1 MESEF
6 PFCCLICTRC
16 WTKIKTETNMQLT
29 SQLGRVKDNNKGTTS
44 KPKKLSP
51 EQILS
56 ALKVLQRSAAAMR
69 NPKRIK
75 QPSSKKLT
83 GLVCTMFTNQITDFL
98 TYTDARLGPYTSF
111 WESMKLTGTKVTM
124 YYNNHLFLDLK
135 LTGYTR
141 NSQICLLSFVTT
153 I

>member
-1 MESEF
+1 
-6 PFCCLICTRC
+6 
-16 WTKIKTETNMQLT
+16 MQLT
-29 SQLGRVKDNNKGTTS
+29 SQLGRLKDNNKGTTS

-75 QPSSKKLT
+75 QPSSKKTNRT
-83 GLVCTMFTNQITDFL
+83 GMHHVQITDFL

-124 YYNNHLFLDLK
+124 YYNNLKYVCCHL
-135 LTGYTR
+135 
-141 NSQICLLSFVTT
+141 
-153 I
+153 

>member
-29 SQLGRVKDNNKGTTS
+29 SQLGRLKDNNKGTTS

-75 QPSSKKLT
+75 QPSSKKTNRT
-83 GLVCTMFTNQITDFL
+83 GMHHVHKSDHRFSHLHRCK
-98 TYTDARLGPYTSF
+98 ARSLYKLLGKYEAYRYQSHNV
-111 WESMKLTGTKVTM
+111 LQQ
-124 YYNNHLFLDLK
+124 
-135 LTGYTR
+135 
-141 NSQICLLSFVTT
+141 SQVCLLSFVIT